1 MFYCA
6 TSRSSIFFPFP
17 ADPPQSRKSSQG
29 NLTDTIRDIWK
40 NIFTLPPAIRSI
52 CYAQFFAWI
61 GWFPILFYT
70 SVWVGEIYTREAIAG
85 GRDPSDPDLGADA
98 TRAGS
103 KALFMN
109 AVVNLLT
116 SVFLPF
122 LVSSSGIRAAE
133 PSPVSTHSGEGLTV
147 RASRLMQKLD
157 KIRAI
162 VKVPS
167 RLRMQLP
174 LPGFTLIRA
183 WILGQAVFAGTMF
196 ATWFAGSVWSAQA
209 IICVNGFCWGVAQC
223 KSAWLVGKYGA
234 DVF

>member
-1 MFYCA
+1 M
-6 TSRSSIFFPFP
+6 T
-17 ADPPQSRKSSQG
+17 
-29 NLTDTIRDIWK
+29 
-40 NIFTLPPAIRSI
+40 
-52 CYAQFFAWI
+52 
-61 GWFPILFYT
+61 
-70 SVWVGEIYTREAIAG
+70 
-85 GRDPSDPDLGADA
+85 DA

-109 AVVNLLT
+109 AVVNLST

-122 LVSSSGIRAAE
+122 LVSSSGIRAE
-133 PSPVSTHSGEGLTV
+133 PTPVSTHSGEALTV

-162 VKVPS
+162 IKVPS

-196 ATWFAGSVWSAQA
+196 ATWFAGSVASAQA

-223 KSAWLVGKYGA
+223 ELLRLKRK
-234 DVF
+234 DKC

>member
-1 MFYCA
+1 M
-6 TSRSSIFFPFP
+6 
-17 ADPPQSRKSSQG
+17 KS
-29 NLTDTIRDIWK
+29 TIHSIWK

-70 SVWVGEIYTREAIAG
+70 SVWVGEIYTREAIARG
-85 GRDPSDPDLGADA
+85 GRSADDPLLPEEAV
-98 TRAGS
+98 RAGS
-103 KALFMN
+103 RALFMN
-109 AVVNLLT
+109 SIVNLAT

-122 LVSSSGIRAAE
+122 LVSSSGIGTE
-133 PSPVSTHSGEGLTV
+133 VKPVSTSRDGSSGYRSREATNGSGNNGFAALGPNGSAGPNGECLTV

-162 VKVPS
+162 IKVPS

-174 LPGFTLIRA
+174 IQGFTLIRA

-223 KSAWLVGKYGA
+223 ESC
-234 DVF
+234 

>member
-1 MFYCA
+1 MPL
-6 TSRSSIFFPFP
+6 TRI
-17 ADPPQSRKSSQG
+17 SRKSSQG
-29 NLTDTIRDIWK
+29 NFTATVRDIWK

-85 GRDPSDPDLGADA
+85 GRDPNDPDLTTDA

-109 AVVNLLT
+109 AVVNLST

-122 LVSSSGIRAAE
+122 LVSSSGIRAE
-133 PSPVSTHSGEGLTV
+133 PTPVSTRTREAEAEGLTV

-162 VKVPS
+162 IKVPS

-196 ATWFAGSVWSAQA
+196 ATWFASSVWSAQA

-223 KSAWLVGKYGA
+223 ESVEKTGDLN
-234 DVF
+234 